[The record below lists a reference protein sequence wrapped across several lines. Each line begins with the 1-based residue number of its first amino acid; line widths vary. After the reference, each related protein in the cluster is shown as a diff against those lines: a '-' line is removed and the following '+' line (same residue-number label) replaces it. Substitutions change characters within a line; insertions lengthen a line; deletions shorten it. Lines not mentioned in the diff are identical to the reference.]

1 MSILSIVLE
10 VIGLASFAG
19 AAWGVSVPRGRRP
32 LTSEYRS
39 LDLVAAGL
47 FCWLLG
53 YLIQSGGRHF

>member
-10 VIGLASFAG
+10 VIALASFAG

-39 LDLVAAGL
+39 LNLVAAGL
-47 FCWLLG
+47 FCWLLAT
-53 YLIQSGGRHF
+53 LVRP